1 MGNNVLHVEVIQD
14 DEVVRTEQLD
24 QDVIKV
30 GKLSSSHL
38 RLEDPNV
45 SRIHAVIERSADGG
59 FSVIDLGSASGT
71 YVNGDK
77 VTKSEINSGDELI
90 FGDTTVRVEIAQAGA
105 EAAAPA
111 AAAAPTGDGGGFA
124 EQEATVITSPDE
136 AAESQ
141 TEPAAAP
148 SAGGSVQVSDDGL
161 ITLEDG
167 THVEPYTVQGYYDDE
182 GNYIPGYYDER
193 GEYHLGYG
201 YYDDAGQWQ
210 VTYGYYDPAGE
221 WVETDSPVASVAP
234 TATDDGFGAAEGGLG
249 EETSWTLYH
258 IRDRDEYQQAFFE
271 DKGGDTLEVALVW
284 RDHVLSVNTYDD
296 QSVTIGPNESN
307 DFVIE
312 DGSFSDDVYPLC
324 VYEAGA
330 YSVTFT
336 ETMSGVVRDGNETF
350 TLREAINNG
359 KARRSSHVANGYEIA
374 LSSRTSVRIDVGE
387 STFLVH
393 FTDLPVLIGGGAAFD
408 TAPLPYIGV
417 SAVAHILFLI
427 LAMTMPDAARSLDL
441 DGFQANDRF
450 VQMMITPE
458 QEEEEEPD
466 WLDDGGDEEAAAKHK
481 GEEGKAGKEDSEQ
494 ENKKLAIKGPKD
506 NEDLELKK
514 ARDMEVAMNAGIA
527 SELQVASP
535 WGTSSES
542 IGSDAIH
549 ALGNLE
555 GDSFGEA
562 RGFGGLGLHGAG
574 RGGGGISERGI
585 GLANVGT
592 AGRGGGGRG
601 GSGYGKGAGDLGERR
616 ARVPKIVPGRPAVQ
630 GSLDK
635 EIIRRVVRQHRREIK
650 YCYESQLQ
658 KNKNLK
664 GRVVVRFTI
673 SATGSVVSAVVKQSN
688 LKNAAVER
696 CMTGKIRRWVFP
708 EPKGGGIVIVNYP
721 FNLSS

>member
-1 MGNNVLHVEVIQD
+1 MAKVLRVEIIED
-14 DEVVRTEQLD
+14 GEVVQTEDLD

-38 RLEDPNV
+38 RLDDSNV
-45 SRIHAVIERSADGG
+45 SRIHAVIERSGEG
-59 FSVIDLGSASGT
+59 TFSVIDLGSATGT
-71 YVNGDK
+71 YVNEEK
-77 VTKSEINSGDELI
+77 VTKADIESGDLLR
-90 FGDTTVRVEIAQAGA
+90 FGDTSVRISVVD
-105 EAAAPA
+105 EAA
-111 AAAAPTGDGGGFA
+111 AAAAPVV
-124 EQEATVITSPDE
+124 E
-136 AAESQ
+136 
-141 TEPAAAP
+141 EPAAVATAPAAARVAAEASSAP
-148 SAGGSVQVSDDGL
+148 SSAPEAGGVAVG
-161 ITLEDG
+161 EDG
-167 THVEPYTVQGYYDDE
+167 FVTLADGTRVEPYTVQGYYDDS
-182 GNYIPGYYDER
+182 GNYIPGYYDES

-201 YYDDAGQWQ
+201 YYDDEGGWQ
-210 VTYGYYDPAGE
+210 VTFGYYDAEGE
-221 WVETDSPVASVAP
+221 WVDTDSPVTAVGAP
-234 TATDDGFGAAEGGLG
+234 DDDFGPAAVGGLG
-249 EETSWTLYH
+249 EETSWLLHH
-258 IRDRDEYQQAFFE
+258 IKDREHYQEAFFR

-284 RDHVLSVNTYDD
+284 RDHVLSVNTYEER
-296 QSVTIGPNESN
+296 SVTVGSNEAS
-307 DFVIE
+307 DFVLE
-312 DGSFSDDVYPLC
+312 DTSFSEESFPIVTY
-324 VYEAGA
+324 ASG
-330 YSVTFT
+330 YSVCFT
-336 ETMSGVVRDGNETF
+336 DRMTGTIRDGDNTY
-350 TLREAINNG
+350 TLQEAIANG
-359 KARRSSHVANGYEIA
+359 TARRGGSGYEVP
-374 LSSRTSVRIDVGE
+374 LTSRTTVAVDIGE
-387 STFLVH
+387 STFLIH
-393 FTDLPVLIGGGAAFD
+393 FTDMPVLIGAGASFD
-408 TAPLPYIGV
+408 TAPIPYIGV

-441 DGFQANDRF
+441 DGFNANDRF

-466 WLDDGGDEEAAAKHK
+466 WMKDSGDEEAAAKHK

-494 ENKKLAIKGPKD
+494 ADKKLAIKGPKD

-514 ARDMEVAMNAGIA
+514 ARDTEVAMNAGIA
-527 SELQVASP
+527 AELSISSP
-535 WGTSSES
+535 WGASDAS

-549 ALGNLE
+549 ALGNLQ

-601 GSGYGKGAGDLGERR
+601 GSGYGRGAGDLGERR
-616 ARVPKIVPGRPAVQ
+616 ARVPKIVPGRPQVQ

-650 YCYESQLQ
+650 YCYESELQ

-673 SATGSVVSAVVKQSN
+673 SATGSVVSAVVKESN
-688 LKNAAVER
+688 LDNASVER

>member
-1 MGNNVLHVEVIQD
+1 
-14 DEVVRTEQLD
+14 
-24 QDVIKV
+24 
-30 GKLSSSHL
+30 
-38 RLEDPNV
+38 
-45 SRIHAVIERSADGG
+45 
-59 FSVIDLGSASGT
+59 
-71 YVNGDK
+71 
-77 VTKSEINSGDELI
+77 
-90 FGDTTVRVEIAQAGA
+90 
-105 EAAAPA
+105 
-111 AAAAPTGDGGGFA
+111 
-124 EQEATVITSPDE
+124 
-136 AAESQ
+136 
-141 TEPAAAP
+141 
-148 SAGGSVQVSDDGL
+148 
-161 ITLEDG
+161 
-167 THVEPYTVQGYYDDE
+167 
-182 GNYIPGYYDER
+182 
-193 GEYHLGYG
+193 
-201 YYDDAGQWQ
+201 
-210 VTYGYYDPAGE
+210 
-221 WVETDSPVASVAP
+221 
-234 TATDDGFGAAEGGLG
+234 
-249 EETSWTLYH
+249 
-258 IRDRDEYQQAFFE
+258 
-271 DKGGDTLEVALVW
+271 
-284 RDHVLSVNTYDD
+284 
-296 QSVTIGPNESN
+296 
-307 DFVIE
+307 
-312 DGSFSDDVYPLC
+312 
-324 VYEAGA
+324 
-330 YSVTFT
+330 
-336 ETMSGVVRDGNETF
+336 
-350 TLREAINNG
+350 
-359 KARRSSHVANGYEIA
+359 
-374 LSSRTSVRIDVGE
+374 
-387 STFLVH
+387 
-393 FTDLPVLIGGGAAFD
+393 
-408 TAPLPYIGV
+408 
-417 SAVAHILFLI
+417 
-427 LAMTMPDAARSLDL
+427 
-441 DGFQANDRF
+441 
-450 VQMMITPE
+450 MMITPE

-549 ALGNLE
+549 ALGNLQ

-616 ARVPKIVPGRPAVQ
+616 ARVPKIVPGRPNVQ

-708 EPKGGGIVIVNYP
+708 GANDRKADAEVRRLRTKAEVGGHPASLIFIRGIETTSPLPAGGAGGGAPHVPYLVCGACRISAHDPVEVD
-721 FNLSS
+721 SACTV